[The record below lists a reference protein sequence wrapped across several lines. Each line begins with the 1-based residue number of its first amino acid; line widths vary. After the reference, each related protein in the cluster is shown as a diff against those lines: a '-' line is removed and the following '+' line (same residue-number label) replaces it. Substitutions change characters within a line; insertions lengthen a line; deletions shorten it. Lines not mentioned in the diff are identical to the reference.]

1 MEMPVMSDNADLQ
14 QEIAAL
20 TQKRD
25 ELRERLIAIERDY
38 RQGLERDAEEQAIQL
53 QNADVL
59 EAIAKSTA
67 AELERI
73 EARLAE
79 LG

>member
-1 MEMPVMSDNADLQ
+1 MSDNADLQ